1 MFFGNFGAPIVESF
15 ENDETKNDDT
25 CSKAIKLAVK
35 VCKKEDVEEA
45 VSTENVEEEEKDD
58 HESFDNGE
66 EEFDTE
72 DGEENEEVEE
82 EEVEVEEDE
91 EDKEEEN
98 EEVEEDVEEGPESF
112 TLEGFENNNNSC
124 FLCFNTDQLLRS
136 VLYGCLFFILSHPQ
150 THSRLFK
157 MLKGVPKKYNVF
169 IPALLFMVAYYVIN
183 MFV

>member
-1 MFFGNFGAPIVESF
+1 MFFGNFGAPIVEYF

-72 DGEENEEVEE
+72 DGEENEE
-82 EEVEVEEDE
+82 
-91 EDKEEEN
+91 
-98 EEVEEDVEEGPESF
+98 GGGS
-112 TLEGFENNNNSC
+112 S
-124 FLCFNTDQLLRS
+124 
-136 VLYGCLFFILSHPQ
+136 
-150 THSRLFK
+150 
-157 MLKGVPKKYNVF
+157 
-169 IPALLFMVAYYVIN
+169 
-183 MFV
+183 